1 MMLHKYCFHIFEAP
15 RLHRGGQGEEL
26 LWQTMQVIDLL
37 GVYTMTFQVEE
48 TNSTLGRTVTKR

>member
-1 MMLHKYCFHIFEAP
+1 MFEAP

-48 TNSTLGRTVTKR
+48 TNSTLGRTVTKREGSGP